1 MYQVTKRDGKV
12 VDFNIEKIDAAITKA
27 FEATGTNYTPSVI
40 HFLSL
45 MVTAEFQPKI
55 HNDFITVEDVQDSVE
70 AVLSRSGYEGVAK
83 AYILYRKQREK
94 VRNVNSA
101 LLNYKDLVDD
111 YLQINDWR
119 VKENSTVTYSV
130 GGLILSNSG
139 AITANYWLSEIY
151 DHEIAE
157 AHRSAAIHLHDLSM
171 LTGYCAGWSLRQ
183 LIREGLGGVP
193 GKITSSPASHL
204 STLCNQMVN
213 FLGIMQNEWAGAQA
227 FSSFDTYLAPF
238 VKVDNLT
245 QKEVKQCVQSFIYGV
260 NTPSRWG
267 TQAPFSNITL
277 DWTCPKDLENVP
289 AIVGGKDMDF
299 TYGDCKKEMEMVNKA
314 FIEIMIEGDANGRGF
329 QYPIPTYSI
338 TRDFDWSET
347 ENNKLLFE
355 MTAKYGTPYFSNYI
369 NSDMEPNDV
378 RSMCCRLRLDLRELR
393 KKSGGFFGSG
403 ESTGSVGVVTINL
416 PRIAYLAQ
424 DEKDFYERLDK
435 LMDISARS
443 LKTKRTVI
451 TKLLDAGL
459 YPYTK
464 RYLGTFDN
472 HFSTIGL
479 IGMNEVGLNA
489 KWLRKDLTHAETQRF
504 AKDVLNHMR
513 ERLSDYQEKY
523 GDLYNLEAT
532 PAESTTYRFA
542 KHDKEAYPDIITA
555 NENGTPY
562 YTNSSHLPVGYTEDI
577 FSALDVQDELQTLYT
592 SGTVFHAFLGEK
604 LPDWKAAANLVRKIA
619 ENYKLPY
626 YTMSPTYSVCRNHG
640 YLTGEQSVCPECG
653 EKTEVYSRITG
664 YYRPVQNWNDGKSQ
678 EFKDRKTYDIGA
690 SKLTHTGPLDMAA
703 QEEEAAVAS
712 EGEKLLLFATHTC
725 PNCSQATQ
733 MLDEA
738 GIRYEKIYA
747 EEQRDLARKYGIM
760 QAPTLVSDDG
770 SEVNKFRGVGAVRE
784 FIEKATEVRS
794 K

>member
-1 MYQVTKRDGKV
+1 MYSILKRDGSIV
-12 VDFNIEKIDAAITKA
+12 EFEINKISAAMIKA
-27 FEATGTNYTPSVI
+27 FEAQNKNYHPSVI
-40 HFLSL
+40 NLL
-45 MVTAEFQPKI
+45 TLQVTADFQSKI
-55 HNDFITVEDVQDSVE
+55 KDDIISVEDIQDSVE
-70 AVLSRSGYEGVAK
+70 RVLSDAGYADVAK

-94 VRNVNSA
+94 IRNVSSA
-101 LLNYKDLVDD
+101 LLNYKDLVDN
-111 YLQINDWR
+111 YLKINDWR

-151 DHEIAE
+151 DQEIAE
-157 AHRSAAIHLHDLSM
+157 AHRSAAIHIHDLSM
-171 LTGYCAGWSLRQ
+171 LTGYCAGWSLKQ
-183 LIREGLGGVP
+183 LIQVGLGGVP

-238 VKVDNLT
+238 VKADNLT
-245 QKEVKQCVQSFIYGV
+245 QREVKQCIQSFIYGV

-267 TQAPFSNITL
+267 TQAPFTNITL
-277 DWTCPKDLENVP
+277 DWTVPKDLADLP
-289 AIVGGKDMDF
+289 AIVGGKEMPF
-299 TYGDCKKEMEMVNKA
+299 TYGDCKKEMDMINKA

-369 NSDMEPNDV
+369 NSDMEPSDV

-416 PRIAYLAQ
+416 PRIAYLAK
-424 DEKDFYERLDK
+424 DEADFYNRLDK
-435 LMDISARS
+435 LMDIAARS

-451 TKLLDAGL
+451 TQLLDNGL

-464 RYLGTFDN
+464 RYLGSFAN

-479 IGMNEVGLNA
+479 IGMNEAGLNA
-489 KWLRKDLTHAETQRF
+489 KWLRADLTNTKVQEF
-504 AKDVLNHMR
+504 AKAVLDHMR

-542 KHDKEAYPDIITA
+542 KHDKEQFPDIITA

-577 FSALDVQDELQTLYT
+577 FSALDIQDELQTRYT

-604 LPDWKAAANLVRKIA
+604 LPSWKSAASLVRKIA
-619 ENYKLPY
+619 ENYRLPY
-626 YTMSPTYSVCRNHG
+626 YTMSPTYSVCAEHG
-640 YLTGEQSVCPECG
+640 YLDGEQFICPHCG
-653 EKTEVYSRITG
+653 KKTEVYSRITG
-664 YYRPVQNWNDGKSQ
+664 YYRPIQNWNDGKAQ
-678 EFKDRKTYDIGA
+678 EFKDRKVYEIGSSHMHKSA
-690 SKLTHTGPLDMAA
+690 EIQA
-703 QEEEAAVAS
+703 EEEKVLPAQTVCDD
-712 EGEKLLLFATHTC
+712 LLLFATRTC
-725 PNCSQATQ
+725 PNCAQAEKLLQNAGLAFTK
-733 MLDEA
+733 LLAEENA
-738 GIRYEKIYA
+738 ELAKSLGIR
-747 EEQRDLARKYGIM
+747 
-760 QAPTLVSDDG
+760 QAPTLV
-770 SEVNKFRGVGAVRE
+770 VGQ
-784 FIEKATEVRS
+784 EKITGLGPIR
-794 K
+794 KYINNHKN